1 MEKNIEATLPNL
13 NNFQGQGEFIEDGD
27 EIAVDGGEFAEDGGE
42 LAVDDSTQGV
52 PSADEYDVY
61 SFFDAADTPDPGPAK
76 QNPKTNL
83 KPVIVDEKKTDT

>member
-1 MEKNIEATLPNL
+1 MIPQI
-13 NNFQGQGEFIEDGD
+13 FQQSQNALEFIEDGD

-61 SFFDAADTPDPGPAK
+61 SFFDAADTPDPGK
-76 QNPKTNL
+76 LCHICLILHHINL
-83 KPVIVDEKKTDT
+83 HGLGY